1 MAYSTNV
8 RVHTLYR
15 QHATMA
21 THKHATHCTLP
32 RASHH
37 EQLPLVLC
45 LTTPWGSATATLVPD
60 HSGGGKG
67 RGGDTSVQARW
78 GQGEGKE
85 RTRSRVGQTNGVPRR
100 GSKEQVTQVVVRQT
114 EVRPA
119 APSRGVVFKEIEY
132 LQYSSSTLPFI
143 NFHCPSIAV
152 FPILADPVDLKI
164 GVQQCE
170 TVSQPSI

>member
-78 GQGEGKE
+78 GQGEDTKQGRANE
-85 RTRSRVGQTNGVPRR
+85 WRAQEGIEGAGHASGGAPDGGSACRSVARCGLQRDRVFTVLEFNFTFHQFPLPIYCCLPNFGRSRRSQDRCST
-100 GSKEQVTQVVVRQT
+100 VRNS
-114 EVRPA
+114 VSA
-119 APSRGVVFKEIEY
+119 I
-132 LQYSSSTLPFI
+132 
-143 NFHCPSIAV
+143 H
-152 FPILADPVDLKI
+152 LA
-164 GVQQCE
+164 G
-170 TVSQPSI
+170 